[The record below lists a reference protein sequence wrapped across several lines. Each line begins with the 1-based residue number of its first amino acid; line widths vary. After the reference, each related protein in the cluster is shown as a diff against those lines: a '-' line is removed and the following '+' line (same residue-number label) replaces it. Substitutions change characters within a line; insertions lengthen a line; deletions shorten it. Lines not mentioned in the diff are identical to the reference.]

1 MTLFW
6 LLSQPVCGVFTA
18 VVCVI
23 CARVHVQVHVVRGA
37 PPCKAKLRACVVAH
51 STEVPPLAPPA
62 RPPTRTAVCRL
73 PRLTTLSSPVPTFTP
88 ATPRALFTPSPA
100 ALPHR
105 ALSRVHPGTT
115 QARHKAVVDTAKM
128 AGDFTWYAA
137 GLMWGSD
144 EFVAKQALADP
155 ADNPFVDGEGCV
167 TFQCT
172 FEVVPSDA
180 AYV

>member
-1 MTLFW
+1 M
-6 LLSQPVCGVFTA
+6 
-18 VVCVI
+18 CVI
-23 CARVHVQVHVVRGA
+23 CVQVHVVRGA

-51 STEVPPLAPPA
+51 STEVPPPAPLA
-62 RPPTRTAVCRL
+62 RPLAL
-73 PRLTTLSSPVPTFTP
+73 PFAASDDPFLSVPTLTP
-88 ATPRALFTPSPA
+88 ATPRALFIPSPT

-172 FEVVPSDA
+172 FEVVPSE

>member
-1 MTLFW
+1 
-6 LLSQPVCGVFTA
+6 V
-18 VVCVI
+18 
-23 CARVHVQVHVVRGA
+23 
-37 PPCKAKLRACVVAH
+37 
-51 STEVPPLAPPA
+51 STPY
-62 RPPTRTAVCRL
+62 
-73 PRLTTLSSPVPTFTP
+73 
-88 ATPRALFTPSPA
+88 
-100 ALPHR
+100 
-105 ALSRVHPGTT
+105 PGTT